1 MRENGPG
8 LIRRSLAGAG
18 LAREFWRARDLAR
31 GLILVCGAGIR
42 AQNLK

>member
-8 LIRRSLAGAG
+8 LIRRGLAG
-18 LAREFWRARDLAR
+18 EFWRARDLAR
-31 GLILVCGAGIR
+31 GLILARGAGIR

>member
-1 MRENGPG
+1 MRENGLG
-8 LIRRSLAGAG
+8 LIRLGFGAG

-31 GLILVCGAGIR
+31 GLILMCGAGIR